1 MARAMN
7 TIVSWS
13 AARRGA
19 GHAVRQMVSL
29 VPTLCA
35 LAGLSA
41 APIDSRI
48 LFPGDAA
55 VPRSVREFAWRV
67 IETRCNYQGYEHIQR
82 SFWAYDAKARS
93 VGGGVVYSIRILS
106 ELEWKK
112 TDPPAIIEMTVVDDG
127 RIRLTA
133 LHSSFV
139 VCRFQLN

>member
-1 MARAMN
+1 MN
-7 TIVSWS
+7 TIVSCS
-13 AARRGA
+13 AARRA
-19 GHAVRQMVSL
+19 ASNAVRQMVSL

-35 LAGLSA
+35 LAGFST

-67 IETRCNYQGYEHIQR
+67 IETRCNYQPFERTER

-93 VGGGVVYSIRILS
+93 VGGSVVYSISILS
-106 ELEWKK
+106 ELMWKK
-112 TDPPAIIEMTVVDDG
+112 TDPPAVIEMTVVDDG

-133 LHSSFV
+133 LNSSFV
-139 VCRFQLN
+139 VCAFHLN